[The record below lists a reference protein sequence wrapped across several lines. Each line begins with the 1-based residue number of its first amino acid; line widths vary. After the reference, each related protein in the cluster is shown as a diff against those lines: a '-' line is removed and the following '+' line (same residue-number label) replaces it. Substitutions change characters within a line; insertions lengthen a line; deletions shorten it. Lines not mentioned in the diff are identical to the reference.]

1 MMEVVLWAFLTGG
14 ISGGV
19 WAAIVLKGRQ
29 RRMSEDYEALLED
42 NAAHVAELERVSRKL
57 MELEERVDS
66 AERLLIEHQ
75 HRNVLP
81 PGHELH

>member
-19 WAAIVLKGRQ
+19 WAAIVLKRRQ
-29 RRMSEDYEALLED
+29 RKMAEDYEALLED
-42 NAAHVAELERVSRKL
+42 NAAHVAELERVSRRM
-57 MELEERVDS
+57 MELEERVDA
-66 AERLLIEHQ
+66 AERILIEHQ
-75 HRNVLP
+75 HRDVLP

>member
-19 WAAIVLKGRQ
+19 WAAIVLKRSQ
-29 RRMSEDYEALLED
+29 RKMAEAYEALLED
-42 NAAHVAELERVSRKL
+42 NAAQVAELERVSRRM

-66 AERLLIEHQ
+66 AERILIEHQ
-75 HRNVLP
+75 HRDVLP